1 MTDQHRAPRYSRP
14 IPASRLERV
23 TTPQPRHRPLGRR
36 IVGAIVATVQAERD
50 EPAFLAGGVMGLLLA
65 AAFVASLVVTTA
77 P

>member
-1 MTDQHRAPRYSRP
+1 MSSARIGRAPHIGRHLL
-14 IPASRLERV
+14 AKALGL
-23 TTPQPRHRPLGRR
+23 HRPLGRR